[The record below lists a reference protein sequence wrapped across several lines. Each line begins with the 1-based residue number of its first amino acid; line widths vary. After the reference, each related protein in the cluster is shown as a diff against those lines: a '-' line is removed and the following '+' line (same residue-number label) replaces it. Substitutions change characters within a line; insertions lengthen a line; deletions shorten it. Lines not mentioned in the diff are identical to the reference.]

1 MFQKILTWIREV
13 LAKMLSIPT
22 LKQGLQVDVAITP
35 LMTEALQLWSAVY
48 KNESPWLTSGTRSLN
63 LGAAIAS
70 EVARDVTIE
79 MDVQVS
85 GSARADFL
93 AQQFV
98 QVLNN
103 IRTNTEYASAKG
115 GLVFKPYI
123 KGDTLAI
130 DYVQADMFYP
140 IAFDANGKMTACV
153 FADQKTIGQS
163 FYTRL
168 EFHSPVANGYRVANS
183 AWKSTVRDM
192 LGAQIPLTQVPDW
205 AELEP
210 EAFVLNIDRPLFAY
224 FKMPFANNIDP
235 QSPLGVSIYSRATQG
250 TKSLLQQADE
260 AWTGLLWEMES
271 GERAVYTTPDAFGKG
286 SDGKPV
292 LPNKRLYRLL
302 DLAAVQLDKPGF
314 FHDWTPTMREQ
325 NYINALDAILR
336 RIEFVCGL
344 SYGILSNPEQVALTA
359 TEIKSSKQR
368 YYATVTDTQKGLQDA
383 LDNLLYA
390 MDVWCTLG
398 NLATRGTYK
407 TTYQFDDSIV
417 SDYDT
422 QFVQDQQTVTSNAM
436 PKYIFLMRN
445 YGLSEEEAR
454 KWIAEATAERPAP
467 ISFFPPEA

>member
-1 MFQKILTWIREV
+1 
-13 LAKMLSIPT
+13 MLSIPT
-22 LKQGLQVDVAITP
+22 VKQGLNVDVAITP

-48 KNESPWLTSGTRSLN
+48 KNESPWLTGGIRSLN
-63 LGAAIAS
+63 LGAAIAA

-79 MDVQVS
+79 MDVQIS

-93 AQQFV
+93 ALQFT

-103 IRTNTEYASAKG
+103 IRTHIEYACAKG
-115 GLVFKPYI
+115 GLVLKPYI
-123 KGDTLAI
+123 KGDSLVI

-153 FADQKTIGQS
+153 FADQKTIGQT

-168 EFHSPVANGYRVANS
+168 EFHSPVENGYRISNT
-183 AWKSTVRDM
+183 AWKSTVRDT
-192 LGAQIPLTQVPDW
+192 LGNQVSLTQVPDW

-235 QSPLGVSIYSRATQG
+235 TSPLGVSIYSRAAQG
-250 TKSLLQQADE
+250 TKSLMRQADE
-260 AWTGLLWEMES
+260 AWSGLLWEMES
-271 GERAVYTTPDAFGKG
+271 GERAVYTTPDAFAKG
-286 SDGKPV
+286 TDGKPK
-292 LPNKRLYRLL
+292 LPNQRLYRLL
-302 DLAAVQLDKPGF
+302 DLSAVQLDKPGF

-368 YYATVTDTQKGLQDA
+368 YYATVTDTQKALQDTCDD
-383 LDNLLYA
+383 LFYV

-398 NLATRGTYK
+398 NLSPTGTYK
-407 TTYQFDDSIV
+407 VTYQFDDSIV

-422 QFVQDQQTVTSNAM
+422 QFVQDQQSVTQGTM
-436 PKYIFLMRN
+436 PKYVFNIRN
-445 YGLSEEEAR
+445 YGLSEEDAR
-454 KWIAEATAERPAP
+454 KWITEAKAEQPAP
-467 ISFFPPEA
+467 LSFFPPEV